1 MTVHRPLVPGS
12 LPRSIS
18 RWLVAAGLIGLAWLD
33 QAATAASTRDFP
45 VVIPGGGLDLALDV
59 PQVVPVNSSQVTSTI
74 GVSGI
79 NTPIT
84 KVVVSVTIRHS
95 APKDLE
101 LYVISPQPN
110 IAVQPVTV
118 VVANQN
124 GGRNRDPNLPPLTA
138 FDPAIKT
145 GYGRVTTN
153 GTNVVTA
160 VFPVILDDD
169 APDDVNNLN
178 DDPVDAYA
186 PLVDAPD
193 PRAVIPPGRHRTTD
207 KSAAGAL
214 TKLRHFIGLRGDN
227 VNGIWKLVIRHNNG
241 AFPDFGQLVSWT
253 LTISQESGYTW
264 TGAGATPNWSDGA
277 NWLPAPGPTAVEN
290 GVSLFFPPDAARK
303 VNINNIVPAAAGDF
317 GISQVII
324 DGDYS
329 ISLSGTQVIDYQD
342 GMHFFSNLGNPIWNV
357 PGRTRGAV
365 AFTVDNTLNTLLAPA
380 RLTVSGALTELDNT
394 VTTTLAKD
402 GNGTAVLATANGIR
416 GATAI
421 TGGVLEIDDGG
432 ALGAAPPAGG
442 AVNVGL
448 LSTLQLANAITLNKV
463 LNLTGLGA
471 QDPTVPLLSGT
482 PTIGALNG
490 LAGTNLANGSVVLV
504 TANTALGASA
514 GTLTVAPA
522 GTSTLTGIGLV
533 KLGAGIVS
541 IGKALPA
548 TNTQVDVEAGIL
560 QLTVANSIPDTSA
573 VTVVG
578 GTLQYMD
585 VSDAIGSLNLTG
597 GTVATGTGTLTL
609 IAGSPLNLNP
619 ASAPSVI
626 SGNLALPGITTF
638 AVADG
643 AAANDL
649 DVQAVVSGAGGVVK
663 SGSGLLQLGGA
674 NTYTGGTQLTAGT
687 LLVNGSTPGQLAM
700 RGGTLG
706 GTGTT
711 GAITATA
718 GIVDPGLVGAAG
730 QLSCTSFVFGPQVAL
745 SVDVNLGGAS
755 DRLVASGTGND
766 LGGAVI
772 ASRLGTATAG
782 SAVVVQSGGYG
793 TSRFQG
799 LPNDTPGIQYNG
811 NSNVTLIWDGSS
823 VSFSASQYAVNK
835 DAGTASITLV
845 RTDTTTALDAGV
857 ALLEGSARVTLDYG
871 APPSATA
878 HFAVGAATATFTI
891 PLIANLVSDG
901 DKDLFLYIT
910 PQTQT
915 AAAPPASARLVIVD
929 NSHHPS
935 AAKRCG
941 LGGGA
946 TVLILLMAAL
956 ARGLFALRLRLRR
969 R

>member
-12 LPRSIS
+12 LSRSTS
-18 RWLVAAGLIGLAWLD
+18 RWLVAAGLLCLAWLD

-45 VVIPGGGLDLALDV
+45 VAIAPPGRDLALDI

-74 GVSGI
+74 PVGGI

-101 LYVISPQPN
+101 LYVISPQPLFGN
-110 IAVQPVTV
+110 QVTV

-145 GYGRVTTN
+145 GYGRVTTD
-153 GTNVVTA
+153 GANVVTN

-169 APDDVNNLN
+169 APDVANNPN
-178 DDPVDAYA
+178 DDPVDFYA

-193 PRAVIPPGRHRTTD
+193 PRAVIPPGLHRTTA
-207 KSAAGAL
+207 KSAAGAV
-214 TKLRHFIGLRGDN
+214 TKLSHFIGLRGDQ
-227 VNGIWKLVIRHNNG
+227 VNGLWTLAIRHNNG

-264 TGAGATPNWSDGA
+264 TGAGGTPNWSDAG
-277 NWLPAPGPTAVEN
+277 NWLPTPGPTAIEN

-303 VNINNIVPAAAGDF
+303 VNINDINPVVAGDF
-317 GISQVII
+317 GISQVVIE
-324 DGDYS
+324 GDYS
-329 ISLSGTQVIDYQD
+329 ISLSGTQLIDYQN
-342 GMHFFSNLGNPIWNV
+342 GMHFFCSLGNPIWNV
-357 PGRTRGAV
+357 PGRTHGAV
-365 AFTVDNTLNTLLAPA
+365 AFTVDNALNTLLPPA
-380 RLTVSGALTELDNT
+380 RLIVSGALNELNNT
-394 VTTTLAKD
+394 VTTTFAKD
-402 GNGTAVLATANGIR
+402 GNGTAVLTTANSIR
-416 GATAI
+416 GTTAI

-442 AVNVGL
+442 AVTVGL
-448 LSTLQLANAITLNKV
+448 LSTLQLANGITLNKV

-471 QDPTVPLLSGT
+471 QDPTVPLLSDT

-490 LAGTNLANGSVVLV
+490 LVGTNLANGSVVLV

-541 IGKALPA
+541 IGRALPA

-609 IAGSPLNLNP
+609 IAGSPLSLNP
-619 ASAPSVI
+619 AATPSVF
-626 SGNLALPGITTF
+626 SGGLALPGITTF

-663 SGSGLLQLGGA
+663 SGPGLMQLGGA
-674 NTYTGGTQLTAGT
+674 NTYTGGTQVTDGT
-687 LLVNGSTPGQLAM
+687 LLVNGSVVGAMAVSAGMLGGSGSVGALAATGGVIDPGNPGSPAVT
-700 RGGTLG
+700 GTL
-706 GTGTT
+706 
-711 GAITATA
+711 
-718 GIVDPGLVGAAG
+718 
-730 QLSCTSFVFGPQVAL
+730 SCSSFVLGARSAL
-745 SVDVNLGGAS
+745 VVDVVNGVADVLHANGG
-755 DRLVASGTGND
+755 GND
-766 LGGAVI
+766 LGNAVI
-772 ASRLGTATAG
+772 SARLTGTG
-782 SAVVVQSGGYG
+782 GNSIPVVTTGGYG
-793 TSRFQG
+793 TTRFQG
-799 LPNDTPGIQYNG
+799 LPADTAGIAYVGNDVLLSCT
-811 NSNVTLIWDGSS
+811 SA

-835 DAGTASITLV
+835 DAGSASITLV

-857 ALLEGSARVTLDYG
+857 ALLEGSARITLDYG

-891 PLIANLVSDG
+891 PLIANLVADG

-946 TVLILLMAAL
+946 TVLILIMAAL
-956 ARGLFALRLRLRR
+956 ARGLLALRSRLRR